1 MLVNKLVERSCAEEY
16 TDNIA
21 ETGLV
26 EINST
31 ECNSV
36 ENKCKHNYCTLY
48 IVLFSIICTLN
59 VGIGSYFLY
68 FHWYFKNDVARVNNL
83 MNL

>member
-1 MLVNKLVERSCAEEY
+1 MLVNKLVERSSAEEY

-68 FHWYFKNDVARVNNL
+68 FHWYFKSDVARVNNL

>member
-1 MLVNKLVERSCAEEY
+1 MLVNKLVERSSAEEC

-26 EINST
+26 ETNST

-36 ENKCKHNYCTLY
+36 ENNCCTLY
-48 IVLFSIICTLN
+48 IVSFSIICKIN
-59 VGIGSYFLY
+59 VGIGSYFPY
-68 FHWYFKNDVARVNNL
+68 FHWCFKNDVTRVNNL
-83 MNL
+83 MSL

>member
-1 MLVNKLVERSCAEEY
+1 MLVNKLAERSSAEEC

-36 ENKCKHNYCTLY
+36 ENNYCTLY
-48 IVLFSIICTLN
+48 IVLFSIICTIN
-59 VGIGSYFLY
+59 VGIGSYFPY
-68 FHWYFKNDVARVNNL
+68 FHWYFKNDVTRVNSL